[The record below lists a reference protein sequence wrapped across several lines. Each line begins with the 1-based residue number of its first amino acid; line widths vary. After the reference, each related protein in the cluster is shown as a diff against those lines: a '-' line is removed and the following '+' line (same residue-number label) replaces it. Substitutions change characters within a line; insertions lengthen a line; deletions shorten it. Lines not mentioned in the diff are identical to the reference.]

1 MTANSIVN
9 QLSKQFVTND
19 SLHQLFESVNSI
31 SVQGYDDQRRVV
43 YWNKGSELLYGYK
56 QEEALGKKLE
66 ELIVPA
72 PMRDM
77 VIEAHTK
84 WINEGVAI
92 PAAEIL
98 LKHKNGTDIY
108 VYSSHAMFENEFKN
122 KQMYCTDINLSD
134 VKKAQAIATF
144 KEQML
149 KTIFEAIPDLL
160 FLMDYNGIIIDYHA
174 NNQDALF
181 VSPDQFVG
189 NNMLDILPKS
199 VAKKFEVYIEKAIE
213 QDEIVTFKYGLS
225 VPQGQV
231 YFEARINKVL
241 KYDQIMIIIRDIT
254 EQHQSEQLIRKQAY
268 FDSLTQLPNR
278 LLALDRLSQLTVE
291 ATRNDEK
298 AAVFFL
304 DLDDFKKINDSLGHE
319 AGDKVLIE
327 TANRLQR
334 ALRKADTIGRLGGD
348 EFIILSKGISTQQ
361 NAVGIAEKLLQN
373 FREPFTIEGR
383 ELMLTISIGVAMFP
397 DNGKSVSDLLR
408 NADTA
413 MYQAKALGRNTYS
426 FFTNQMNTVIQRRLT
441 IEEQMRGAL
450 QRNEFILYYQ
460 PQFDVKKNE
469 IIGAEAL
476 LRWLNPVLGSVAPD
490 EFIPIAEKTGVIIS
504 IGEFVIKESLSLL
517 NRWKNVEQLNR
528 NFSIAVNLSPS
539 QFKDLSLFN
548 FIKTSL
554 SNANIEPQSLELE
567 ITEGVLMSG
576 ESSITDTLNDITN
589 LGVILSMDDFG
600 TGYSSLSYLR
610 KYPFNVLKIDRGF
623 INGITKN
630 NEDYSLVEATIAM
643 SHGLGLKVVAEGVE
657 TKEQLTILKE
667 LGCDLAQGYYFSKP
681 IPEQDLIDFS
691 IRFYS

>member
-122 KQMYCTDINLSD
+122 KQMYCIDINLSD

-174 NNQDALF
+174 NNQDALY

-213 QDEIVTFKYGLS
+213 QDEIVTFKYELS

-291 ATRNDEK
+291 ATRNYEK

-383 ELMLTISIGVAMFP
+383 ELMLTISIGVAIFP

-517 NRWKNVEQLNR
+517 KRWKNVEQLNR

-681 IPEQDLIDFS
+681 IPAQDLIDFS

>member
-31 SVQGYDDQRRVV
+31 SVQGYDEQRRVV

-122 KQMYCTDINLSD
+122 KQMYCIDINLSD

-174 NNQDALF
+174 NNQDALY

-213 QDEIVTFKYGLS
+213 QDEIVTFKYELS

-681 IPEQDLIDFS
+681 IPGQDLIDFS

>member
-1 MTANSIVN
+1 MTII
-9 QLSKQFVTND
+9 T
-19 SLHQLFESVNSI
+19 
-31 SVQGYDDQRRVV
+31 YDIAKV
-43 YWNKGSELLYGYK
+43 
-56 QEEALGKKLE
+56 
-66 ELIVPA
+66 
-72 PMRDM
+72 
-77 VIEAHTK
+77 
-84 WINEGVAI
+84 
-92 PAAEIL
+92 
-98 LKHKNGTDIY
+98 
-108 VYSSHAMFENEFKN
+108 
-122 KQMYCTDINLSD
+122 KQMYCIDIDLSD

-160 FLMDYNGIIIDYHA
+160 FLMDHDGIIIDYHT
-174 NNQDALF
+174 NNKNTLY
-181 VSPDQFVG
+181 VSPVKFIG

-213 QDEIVTFKYGLS
+213 QDEIVTFKYELS

-469 IIGAEAL
+469 IIDL
-476 LRWLNPVLGSVAPD
+476 YLD
-490 EFIPIAEKTGVIIS
+490 
-504 IGEFVIKESLSLL
+504 SLQ
-517 NRWKNVEQLNR
+517 RVEDQ
-528 NFSIAVNLSPS
+528 
-539 QFKDLSLFN
+539 
-548 FIKTSL
+548 
-554 SNANIEPQSLELE
+554 
-567 ITEGVLMSG
+567 
-576 ESSITDTLNDITN
+576 
-589 LGVILSMDDFG
+589 
-600 TGYSSLSYLR
+600 
-610 KYPFNVLKIDRGF
+610 
-623 INGITKN
+623 
-630 NEDYSLVEATIAM
+630 
-643 SHGLGLKVVAEGVE
+643 
-657 TKEQLTILKE
+657 
-667 LGCDLAQGYYFSKP
+667 
-681 IPEQDLIDFS
+681 
-691 IRFYS
+691 

>member
-122 KQMYCTDINLSD
+122 KQMYCIDINLSD

-213 QDEIVTFKYGLS
+213 QDEIVTFKYELS

-681 IPEQDLIDFS
+681 IPEQDLIDFL

>member
-1 MTANSIVN
+1 MSSNTVVN

-31 SVQGYDDQRRVV
+31 SVQGYDEQRRVV
-43 YWNKGSELLYGYK
+43 YWNKGSELLYGFK
-56 QEEALGKKLE
+56 SEEAFGNKLE
-66 ELIVPA
+66 DLIVPA
-72 PMRDM
+72 PMKDM
-77 VIEAHTK
+77 VVEAHTK

-108 VYSSHAMFENEFKN
+108 VYSSHVMFENEFKV
-122 KQMYCTDINLSD
+122 KQMYCIDIDLSD

-160 FLMDYNGIIIDYHA
+160 FLMDHDGIIIDYHT
-174 NNQDALF
+174 NNKNTLY
-181 VSPDQFVG
+181 VSPEKFIG
-189 NNMLDILPKS
+189 NSMLDILPKG
-199 VAKKFEVYIEKAIE
+199 VAKKFEIHIAKAIE
-213 QDEIVTFKYGLS
+213 QEEMVTFKYELTVRQGLA
-225 VPQGQV
+225 
-231 YFEARINKVL
+231 YFEARINKVS

-278 LLALDRLSQLTVE
+278 LLALDRLSQVTVE
-291 ATRNDEK
+291 ADRNDEK
-298 AAVFFL
+298 AAIFFL

-327 TANRLQR
+327 TANRLQS

-361 NAVGIAEKLLQN
+361 NAVGIAEKILQN
-373 FREPFTIEGR
+373 FRDPFTIEGR
-383 ELMLTISIGVAMFP
+383 ELMLTISIGVAIFP
-397 DNGKSVSDLLR
+397 DNGKTASDLLR

-426 FFTNQMNTVIQRRLT
+426 FFTSQMNTVIQRRLA

-450 QRNEFILYYQ
+450 QRKEFILYYQ
-460 PQFDVKKNE
+460 PQFDVKNNE
-469 IIGAEAL
+469 ITGAEAL

-504 IGEFVIKESLSLL
+504 IGEFVIKESLHLL
-517 NRWKNVEQLNR
+517 KRWKNVEKLNKD
-528 NFSIAVNLSPS
+528 FTIAVNLSPS

-554 SNANIEPQSLELE
+554 LNANIEPKNLELE
-567 ITEGVLMSG
+567 ITEGVLMTG
-576 ESSITDTLNDITN
+576 ESTITDTLTNITN

-610 KYPFNVLKIDRGF
+610 QYPFNVLKIDRGF
-623 INGITKN
+623 IGGITEN

-643 SHGLGLKVVAEGVE
+643 SHGLGLRVVAEGVE
-657 TKEQLTILKE
+657 TQEQLTILKE
-667 LGCDLAQGYYFSKP
+667 LGCDFAQGYYFSKP

>member
-122 KQMYCTDINLSD
+122 KQMYCIDINLSD

-554 SNANIEPQSLELE
+554 SKHRYQ
-567 ITEGVLMSG
+567 MR
-576 ESSITDTLNDITN
+576 TLN
-589 LGVILSMDDFG
+589 
-600 TGYSSLSYLR
+600 
-610 KYPFNVLKIDRGF
+610 
-623 INGITKN
+623 
-630 NEDYSLVEATIAM
+630 
-643 SHGLGLKVVAEGVE
+643 LKV
-657 TKEQLTILKE
+657 LNLK
-667 LGCDLAQGYYFSKP
+667 LQKVF
-681 IPEQDLIDFS
+681 
-691 IRFYS
+691 

>member
-122 KQMYCTDINLSD
+122 KQMYCIDINLSD

-174 NNQDALF
+174 NNQDALY

-213 QDEIVTFKYGLS
+213 QDEIVTFKYELS

-681 IPEQDLIDFS
+681 IPEQDLIDFL

>member
-122 KQMYCTDINLSD
+122 KQMYCIDINLSD

-174 NNQDALF
+174 NNQDALY

-213 QDEIVTFKYGLS
+213 QDEIVTFKYELS

-383 ELMLTISIGVAMFP
+383 ELMLTISIGVAIFP

-413 MYQAKALGRNTYS
+413 MYQAKALGRNTFS

-460 PQFDVKKNE
+460 PQFNVKKNE

-657 TKEQLTILKE
+657 TKEQLTILEE

-681 IPEQDLIDFS
+681 IPEQVLIDFS

>member
-122 KQMYCTDINLSD
+122 KQMYCIDINLSD

-174 NNQDALF
+174 NNQDALY

-213 QDEIVTFKYGLS
+213 QDEIVTFKYELS

-681 IPEQDLIDFS
+681 IPGQDLIDFS

>member
-122 KQMYCTDINLSD
+122 KQMYCIDINLSD

-174 NNQDALF
+174 NNQDALY

-213 QDEIVTFKYGLS
+213 QDEIVTFKYELS

-691 IRFYS
+691 IR

>member
-122 KQMYCTDINLSD
+122 KQMYCIDINLSD

-174 NNQDALF
+174 NNQDALY

-681 IPEQDLIDFS
+681 IPEQDLIDFL